1 MEEKQV
7 IIDLPCK
14 VGDKLYKLRDYA
26 IIEYTVEKIKI
37 EAIVSAEFGVSRK
50 VRIVVKSFNSS
61 CSGTIEEDDIN
72 SSYFF
77 SKKAITKLILNQL

>member
-1 MEEKQV
+1 MEDKQV

-14 VGDKLYKLRDYA
+14 VGDKLYKLTNYS
-26 IIEYTVEKIKI
+26 IVEYTVEKIKI
-37 EAIVSAEFGVSRK
+37 EAVVSAEFGVTRK

-72 SSYFF
+72 STYFF
-77 SKKAITKLILNQL
+77 SKKAITKLIINQL